1 LNRTPELERLFS
13 PSSIAVVGAS
23 KDESKSGGQFLK
35 SLIDRGFKGTLYPV
49 NPRESEIMGLTN
61 YHSILDVP
69 GEVELAILTVPARTV
84 PQVMAEC
91 SQKRVRFAVVHSA
104 GFSELG
110 AEGKELEETMLKL
123 ASEGGTRIIGPN
135 CMGIYSPKAH
145 INTIAPAAIPEDE
158 IGSVALIGQSGWLTQ
173 SMIPIGYQRGIRFS
187 KVVSIGN
194 QSDLTIEDMLEYLAD
209 DADTRVIALYVEG
222 VKQGRRFLQLA
233 KKISEHKPIVAWKA
247 GRTSAGVRAAASHTG
262 SLAGNNVVF
271 DVALKQGGIA
281 VARNLDELIDLTVG
295 FTCPVLPQGNKVGV
309 LVEAGGEGVACADA
323 AESLGLELSP
333 LSKPTQEKLA
343 DSLKGLIP
351 PFSIPTNPVDLIWP
365 PVENRDE
372 LFLRCLEILLKE
384 FDAVIMEIYIYN
396 EQFAQKVR
404 GLVDRIGKPI
414 FVVIEHPSEHS
425 DWMSMLTRNGIP
437 SFTIPD
443 RAAKAMAAMVR
454 YSDYRQPD
462 GFAVA

>member
-1 LNRTPELERLFS
+1 MNRTPELGRLFN
-13 PSSIAVVGAS
+13 PLSIAVVSAS
-23 KDESKSGGQFLK
+23 KEESKAGGQFLK
-35 SLIDRGFKGTLYPV
+35 SLIDRGFKGELYPV
-49 NPRESEIMGLTN
+49 NPRESEIMGLNN
-61 YHSILDVP
+61 YHSILDIP
-69 GEVELAILTVPARTV
+69 GGVDLAILTVPARTV

-91 SQKRVRFAVVHSA
+91 SQKKVRFAVVHSA

-110 AEGKELEETMLKL
+110 PEGKELEETMLKL

-135 CMGIYSPKAH
+135 CMGLYSPKAH
-145 INTIAPAAIPEDE
+145 INTIAPEATPEDE
-158 IGSVALIGQSGWLTQ
+158 IGTVALIGQSGWLTQ
-173 SMIPIGYQRGIRFS
+173 SMILIGYQQGLRFS

-194 QSDLTIEDMLEYLAD
+194 QSDLTVEDMLEYLAD
-209 DADTRVIALYVEG
+209 DADTKVIALYIEG
-222 VKQGRRFLQLA
+222 VKHGSRFLQLA
-233 KKISEHKPIVAWKA
+233 KQISMYKPIVAWKA
-247 GRTSAGVRAAASHTG
+247 GRTNAGVRAVASHTG

-271 DVALKQGGIA
+271 DVALRQGGIA
-281 VARNLDELIDLTVG
+281 ITRNLDELIDLTVG

-309 LVEAGGEGVACADA
+309 LVEAGGEGVACSDA

-333 LSKPTQEKLA
+333 LSKPAQKELA
-343 DSLKGLIP
+343 DSLKGIKP

-365 PVENRDE
+365 PIENRDE

-396 EQFAQKVR
+396 EQFAKQVR
-404 GLVDRIGKPI
+404 KLIDKIGKPI

-425 DWMSMLTRNGIP
+425 DWMSLLTRNGIP

-462 GFAVA
+462 QFAVA